1 MASIKSISIIFFA
14 FLMSNCK
21 SVNTITVERAY
32 GRLNDTN
39 VIFLDV
45 RTREEFLRDG
55 RIQNSVLIPLNKIKD
70 SHDKIEKYKDK
81 EIFVYC
87 RSGRRSEIAARYLN
101 EHGFKAFNLVG
112 GFLAWEKTLSQIN

>member
-14 FLMSNCK
+14 FLMSNCE
-21 SVNTITVERAY
+21 SVNTITVEKAY

>member
-1 MASIKSISIIFFA
+1 MALIKSISIIFFT
-14 FLMSNCK
+14 FLMSNCE
-21 SVNTITVERAY
+21 SVNTITVEKAY

>member
-55 RIQNSVLIPLNKIKD
+55 IIQNSVLIPLNKIKD

>member
-1 MASIKSISIIFFA
+1 MALIKSISIIFFA
-14 FLMSNCK
+14 FLMSNCE
-21 SVNTITVERAY
+21 SVNTITVEKAY

-70 SHDKIEKYKDK
+70 SHNKIEKYKDK

-87 RSGRRSEIAARYLN
+87 RSGRRSEIAARHLN
-101 EHGFKAFNLVG
+101 EHGFKVFNLVG

>member
-14 FLMSNCK
+14 FLMSNGE
-21 SVNTITVERAY
+21 SVNTITVEKAY

-87 RSGRRSEIAARYLN
+87 RSGRRSEIAARHLN
-101 EHGFKAFNLVG
+101 EHGFTDSRL
-112 GFLAWEKTLSQIN
+112 LIW

>member
-1 MASIKSISIIFFA
+1 MALIKSISIIFFA
-14 FLMSNCK
+14 FLMSNCE
-21 SVNTITVERAY
+21 SVNTITVEKAY

-87 RSGRRSEIAARYLN
+87 RSGRRSEIAARHLN
-101 EHGFKAFNLVG
+101 EHGFNAFNLVG
-112 GFLAWEKTLSQIN
+112 ADA